1 MNIDLDKI
9 LDFVRSIKPM
19 FLDHERA
26 AHIQRK
32 GVADFVTQVDLQV
45 QETVQQGLK
54 EMYPQVQFM
63 GEEKSN
69 EEIDFAKPLWIL
81 DPVDG
86 TTNLIH
92 DLRHSAL
99 SLAYCEGGQ
108 LQMGIIYQP
117 YSDEMFWAVRGQG
130 AWLNGRRIRVTVET
144 KLENSLVA
152 FGTSPYRKDL
162 AEENFALF
170 KQVFECC
177 ADVRR
182 LGSAALDLAYVACG
196 RYDAFFEQ
204 NLSPWDFAAGVL
216 LVQEAGGTVTD
227 YQGNPVILTGKCDIC
242 AGNGRIDRLLN
253 DRVLGKRRMNMEG

>member
-1 MNIDLDKI
+1 MNIKIDQLLDL
-9 LDFVRSIKPM
+9 VRSIKPL
-19 FLDHERA
+19 FLDHERVT
-26 AHIQRK
+26 HIQLK
-32 GVADFVTQVDLQV
+32 GVADFVTQVDVQV
-45 QETVQQGLK
+45 QELMRQELK
-54 EMYPQVQFM
+54 KLYPQVQFM
-63 GEEKSN
+63 GEEKN
-69 EEIDFAKPLWIL
+69 NDEIDFAKPLWIL

-99 SLAYCEGGQ
+99 SLAYCEDGELQ
-108 LQMGIIYQP
+108 LGIIYQP
-117 YSDEMFWAVRGQG
+117 YSDEMFWAMRGQG
-130 AWLNGRRIRVTVET
+130 AWLNGRRICVTEET

-162 AEENFALF
+162 ASKNFALF
-170 KQVFECC
+170 QQVFECC

-196 RYDAFFEQ
+196 RYDAFLEQ

-227 YQGNPVILTGKCDIC
+227 YQGNPVILTGKCDIS
-242 AGNGRIDRLLN
+242 AGNGRIDRILN
-253 DRVLGKRRMNMEG
+253 ERFLNR

>member
-1 MNIDLDKI
+1 MNIELEKI
-9 LDFVRSIKPM
+9 LDLVRSIKPL

-26 AHIQRK
+26 SHIRLK
-32 GVADFVTQVDLQV
+32 GVADFVTQVDVQV
-45 QETVQQGLK
+45 QEIMQKGLK
-54 EMYPQVQFM
+54 ELYPQVQFM
-63 GEEKSN
+63 GEEKN
-69 EEIDFAKPLWIL
+69 NDDIDFTQPLWIL

-99 SLAYCEGGQ
+99 SLAYCEGGELQ
-108 LQMGIIYQP
+108 LSVIYQP

-130 AWLNGRRIRVTVET
+130 AWLNGERIHVTGEAD
-144 KLENSLVA
+144 LAGSLVA

-162 AEENFALF
+162 ADRNFELF
-170 KQVFECC
+170 KQVFACC

-196 RYDAFFEQ
+196 RYEAFFEQ

-216 LVQEAGGTVTD
+216 LVQEAGGAVTD
-227 YQGNPVILTGKCDIC
+227 YQGRPVILTGKCDIVG
-242 AGNGRIDRLLN
+242 GNGLIGQQLVERFLN
-253 DRVLGKRRMNMEG
+253 Q